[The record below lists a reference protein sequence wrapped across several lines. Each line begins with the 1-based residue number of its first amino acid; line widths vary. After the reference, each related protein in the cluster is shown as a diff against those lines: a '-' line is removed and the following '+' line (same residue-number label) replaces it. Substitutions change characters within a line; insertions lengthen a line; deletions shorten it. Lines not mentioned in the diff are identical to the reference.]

1 VHGGQ
6 VQLGDFGLMRRY
18 QAACAAVLSAL
29 ALLGWA
35 AAAHAQVTWNIDNT
49 TNIGGNAVTSVVGAP
64 TVVSTPFGNGLK
76 FDGNDGVIV
85 STNPVAGAATFTVEM
100 LFRPDPVSGPVTT
113 ANNQPRVLFLQ
124 SVPNPPDHRA
134 ALEARIEPDNQHW
147 HIDTFLLSQTA
158 GQSNP
163 GTTSALTLEEK
174 TKLHPLGQ
182 WYNYTMTYDGAN
194 LKSYLNGQLESSGPL
209 AVQAM
214 AGGRTSIGMRY
225 TVERFFNGVV
235 AKVRFT
241 PSLVDPADFMLSY
254 LPGDFDRDGMVAA
267 ADYAKWKADF
277 GSAVATPGT
286 GADGNRDGLI
296 DAADYT
302 VWRDAMVSGG
312 SAALNGLSV
321 PEPASAGSLVVAL
334 AALIS
339 RRAIRRP
346 FCTR

>member
-1 VHGGQ
+1 
-6 VQLGDFGLMRRY
+6 MRRY
-18 QAACAAVLSAL
+18 QAACAVVLSAL

-49 TNIGGNAVTSVVGAP
+49 TNIGGNAVTTVRGAP
-64 TVVSTPFGNGLK
+64 TVVSTPFGNALK
-76 FDGNDGVIV
+76 FDGNDGIIV
-85 STNPVAGAATFTVEM
+85 DANPITGAANFTIEM
-100 LFRPDPVSGPVTT
+100 LFRPDPIVLSSS
-113 ANNQPRVLFLQ
+113 NQPRVLH
-124 SVPNPPDHRA
+124 V
-134 ALEARIEPDNQHW
+134 
-147 HIDTFLLSQTA
+147 QTA
-158 GQSNP
+158 TSPDQRAILETRVTGNQWYLDVFLKSR
-163 GTTSALTLEEK
+163 TTGGVDTNLALIDASHV
-174 TKLHPLGQ
+174 HPLGA
-182 WYNYTMTYDGAN
+182 WYNFTMTYDGST
-194 LKSYLNGQLESSGPL
+194 LKAYVDGQLELQGAI
-209 AVQAM
+209 AVVPIEDGQV
-214 AGGRTSIGMRY
+214 SIGMRHNQ
-225 TVERFFNGVV
+225 VNFFEGLIS
-235 AKVRFT
+235 KVRFT

-277 GSAVATPGT
+277 GNAVATPGT

-339 RRAIRRP
+339 RLAIRRP
-346 FCTR
+346 LCTR